1 MQTPEE
7 FRSFYDRELL
17 PTLQQLE
24 SDRKKLISGVF
35 KWIGIGIIP
44 GVLLSLVFMNPEIVW
59 IGVGAAIGIVVYLVL
74 NLRKIREI
82 RDRFKGEVIAKMIK
96 SIGPDLTYNAG
107 QCISQNNYHQ
117 SKLYLHSINRYKG
130 DDLVS
135 GVVGKTAIRFSELLT
150 QNETT
155 SRDSNGRETKNVET
169 IFRGLFFVADF
180 NKKFA
185 GETIVL
191 PDTAESLFGSFGTM
205 FQKWNMSRDQLVKM
219 EDVDFEKA
227 FAVYSNDQVEARYI
241 LSTSLMQ
248 RILQFKEKTRSKIR
262 LSFVGSEVFIAIP
275 LRENL
280 FEAPF
285 LSSMVKY
292 ELIEGFNK
300 YLVLFIGIVEDLN
313 LNTRIWTKE

>member
-1 MQTPEE
+1 MQTPAE

-17 PTLQQLE
+17 PTLQNLE
-24 SDRKKLISGVF
+24 SDRKKLVRGVF
-35 KWIGIGIIP
+35 KWALFGLIPGLIPLLIFGSVDFFWIGIG
-44 GVLLSLVFMNPEIVW
+44 VAL
-59 IGVGAAIGIVVYLVL
+59 AIGLYFLL
-74 NLRKIREI
+74 NYKKINEI
-82 RDRFKGEVIAKMIK
+82 KARFKSEVIAKLVK
-96 SIGPDLTYNAG
+96 SIDPSLTYNSS
-107 QCISQNNYHQ
+107 QCISSNDYHK
-117 SKLYLHSINRYKG
+117 SKLYLHGINRYKG
-130 DDLVS
+130 DDLVT
-135 GVVGKTAIRFSELLT
+135 GVVGKTSIRFSELLT
-150 QNETT
+150 ENETR
-155 SRDSNGRETKNVET
+155 SRDSNGNEKKSIET

-180 NKKFA
+180 NKKFI

-191 PDTAESLFGSFGTM
+191 PDTAESLFGSLGTM

-248 RILQFKEKTRSKIR
+248 RILQFREKTRSKIG
-262 LSFVGSEVFIAIP
+262 LSFIDSEVFIAVP
-275 LRENL
+275 LKENL

-285 LSSMVKY
+285 FSSMVKFDM
-292 ELIEGFNK
+292 IDGFNK